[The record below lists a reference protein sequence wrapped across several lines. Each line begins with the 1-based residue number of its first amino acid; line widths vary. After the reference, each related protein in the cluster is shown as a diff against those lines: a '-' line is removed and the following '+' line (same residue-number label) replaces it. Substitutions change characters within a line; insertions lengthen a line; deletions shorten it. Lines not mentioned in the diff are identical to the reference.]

1 MPSRRISIA
10 PMTSSAVFA
19 GADLVKE
26 ADGGLVEDPRDRGAL
41 MRARRERLREAGQ
54 RQALAL
60 GGVIA

>member
-1 MPSRRISIA
+1 
-10 PMTSSAVFA
+10 
-19 GADLVKE
+19 VKE

-54 RQALAL
+54 HQALAL